1 MEDDR
6 FETDVLIETNRHC
19 LGKLEVLYREVCERC
34 EREKSMGCEEE
45 KSKENEEGKNE
56 IIKEENREEG
66 KGEEEKNEEKN
77 EKNEEKN
84 EKIETEKNEK
94 IETEKNEKNEEK
106 NEKIETEKNDKT
118 EEEKTET
125 HEQSTPIKLADTAL
139 SAVDKRAIRR
149 LYGKGV
155 DEVVMM
161 MLTLAPKTTIP
172 VLMKRMREKEEQWM
186 KEKCVLEAVG
196 QAATREA

>member
-1 MEDDR
+1 MLFRVEDDR

-34 EREKSMGCEEE
+34 ESCERERCEKSEREKSENSEGE
-45 KSKENEEGKNE
+45 KK
-56 IIKEENREEG
+56 
-66 KGEEEKNEEKN
+66 EEEKNDKMEEEN
-77 EKNEEKN
+77 
-84 EKIETEKNEK
+84 T
-94 IETEKNEKNEEK
+94 EEK

>member
-19 LGKLEVLYREVCERC
+19 LGKLEVLYREVCEGC

-56 IIKEENREEG
+56 IIKEEKREEG
-66 KGEEEKNEEKN
+66 KGE
-77 EKNEEKN
+77 EEKN

-94 IETEKNEKNEEK
+94 IETEK

>member
-1 MEDDR
+1 MLFRVEDDR

-77 EKNEEKN
+77 EK
-84 EKIETEKNEK
+84 IET
-94 IETEKNEKNEEK
+94 EK

>member
-1 MEDDR
+1 MLFRVEDDR

-56 IIKEENREEG
+56 IIKGENREE
-66 KGEEEKNEEKN
+66 
-77 EKNEEKN
+77 
-84 EKIETEKNEK
+84 
-94 IETEKNEKNEEK
+94 EKNEEK

>member
-1 MEDDR
+1 MLFRVEDDR

-66 KGEEEKNEEKN
+66 KGEE
-77 EKNEEKN
+77 KN
-84 EKIETEKNEK
+84 EKIET
-94 IETEKNEKNEEK
+94 
-106 NEKIETEKNDKT
+106 KNDKT

>member
-1 MEDDR
+1 MLFRVEDDR

-66 KGEEEKNEEKN
+66 KGEE
-77 EKNEEKN
+77 
-84 EKIETEKNEK
+84 
-94 IETEKNEKNEEK
+94 EKNEEK

>member
-77 EKNEEKN
+77 EKIETEKN
-84 EKIETEKNEK
+84 DKIETEKNEK
-94 IETEKNEKNEEK
+94 IETEK

>member
-1 MEDDR
+1 MLFRVEDDR

-45 KSKENEEGKNE
+45 KSKENEEEKNE

-66 KGEEEKNEEKN
+66 KG
-77 EKNEEKN
+77 
-84 EKIETEKNEK
+84 
-94 IETEKNEKNEEK
+94 EEK

>member
-66 KGEEEKNEEKN
+66 KGEE
-77 EKNEEKN
+77 
-84 EKIETEKNEK
+84 KIET
-94 IETEKNEKNEEK
+94 EK

>member
-34 EREKSMGCEEE
+34 ERERCEKSEGE

-66 KGEEEKNEEKN
+66 KGEE
-77 EKNEEKN
+77 
-84 EKIETEKNEK
+84 
-94 IETEKNEKNEEK
+94 EKNEEK

>member
-66 KGEEEKNEEKN
+66 KGE
-77 EKNEEKN
+77 
-84 EKIETEKNEK
+84 
-94 IETEKNEKNEEK
+94 EEK

>member
-66 KGEEEKNEEKN
+66 KGEE
-77 EKNEEKN
+77 
-84 EKIETEKNEK
+84 KIETEKNEK
-94 IETEKNEKNEEK
+94 IETEKN
-106 NEKIETEKNDKT
+106 DKT
-118 EEEKTET
+118 EKEKTET

>member
-1 MEDDR
+1 MLFRVEDDR

-19 LGKLEVLYREVCERC
+19 LGKLEVLYREVCEGC

-56 IIKEENREEG
+56 IIKEEKREEG
-66 KGEEEKNEEKN
+66 KGEE
-77 EKNEEKN
+77 
-84 EKIETEKNEK
+84 
-94 IETEKNEKNEEK
+94 EKNEEK

-139 SAVDKRAIRR
+139 SAVDKHAIRR

-196 QAATREA
+196 QSATREA

>member
-56 IIKEENREEG
+56 IIKEEKREEG
-66 KGEEEKNEEKN
+66 KGEE
-77 EKNEEKN
+77 
-84 EKIETEKNEK
+84 
-94 IETEKNEKNEEK
+94 EKNEEK

-118 EEEKTET
+118 EEEKTKT

>member
-1 MEDDR
+1 MLFRVEDDR

-66 KGEEEKNEEKN
+66 KGE
-77 EKNEEKN
+77 
-84 EKIETEKNEK
+84 
-94 IETEKNEKNEEK
+94 EEK

>member
-1 MEDDR
+1 MLFRVEDDR

-19 LGKLEVLYREVCERC
+19 LGKLEVLYREGCERC
-34 EREKSMGCEEE
+34 EREKRMGCEEE

-56 IIKEENREEG
+56 IIKEENREE
-66 KGEEEKNEEKN
+66 
-77 EKNEEKN
+77 
-84 EKIETEKNEK
+84 
-94 IETEKNEKNEEK
+94 EKNEEK

>member
-56 IIKEENREEG
+56 IIKEENREEE

-77 EKNEEKN
+77 EK
-84 EKIETEKNEK
+84 IET
-94 IETEKNEKNEEK
+94 EK

>member
-34 EREKSMGCEEE
+34 ERERCE
-45 KSKENEEGKNE
+45 KSEGEKSENSEGEK
-56 IIKEENREEG
+56 K
-66 KGEEEKNEEKN
+66 EEEKNDKMEEEN
-77 EKNEEKN
+77 S
-84 EKIETEKNEK
+84 
-94 IETEKNEKNEEK
+94 EEK

-196 QAATREA
+196 QSATREA

>member
-77 EKNEEKN
+77 EK
-84 EKIETEKNEK
+84 IETEKNEK
-94 IETEKNEKNEEK
+94 IET
-106 NEKIETEKNDKT
+106 KNDKT

-155 DEVVMM
+155 DEGVMM

>member
-77 EKNEEKN
+77 EK
-84 EKIETEKNEK
+84 IET
-94 IETEKNEKNEEK
+94 EK

>member
-66 KGEEEKNEEKN
+66 KGE
-77 EKNEEKN
+77 
-84 EKIETEKNEK
+84 
-94 IETEKNEKNEEK
+94 EKNEEK

>member
-19 LGKLEVLYREVCERC
+19 LGKLEVLYREVCEGC
-34 EREKSMGCEEE
+34 ERERCE
-45 KSKENEEGKNE
+45 KSEGEKSENSEGEK
-56 IIKEENREEG
+56 K
-66 KGEEEKNEEKN
+66 EEEKNDKMEEEN
-77 EKNEEKN
+77 S
-84 EKIETEKNEK
+84 
-94 IETEKNEKNEEK
+94 EEK

-196 QAATREA
+196 QSATREA

>member
-56 IIKEENREEG
+56 IIKEENREEE
-66 KGEEEKNEEKN
+66 KGEE
-77 EKNEEKN
+77 
-84 EKIETEKNEK
+84 
-94 IETEKNEKNEEK
+94 EKNEEK

>member
-1 MEDDR
+1 MLFRVEDDR

-66 KGEEEKNEEKN
+66 KGE
-77 EKNEEKN
+77 
-84 EKIETEKNEK
+84 
-94 IETEKNEKNEEK
+94 EKNEEK

>member
-1 MEDDR
+1 MLFRVEDDR

-66 KGEEEKNEEKN
+66 KGEE
-77 EKNEEKN
+77 
-84 EKIETEKNEK
+84 KIETEKNEK
-94 IETEKNEKNEEK
+94 IETEKN
-106 NEKIETEKNDKT
+106 DKT
-118 EEEKTET
+118 EKEKTET

>member
-19 LGKLEVLYREVCERC
+19 LGKLEVLYREVCEGC

-56 IIKEENREEG
+56 IIKEE
-66 KGEEEKNEEKN
+66 KEEEKNDKMEE
-77 EKNEEKN
+77 
-84 EKIETEKNEK
+84 
-94 IETEKNEKNEEK
+94 EKNEEK